1 MNKKEF
7 LDELRVGLAGL
18 PESDLEERLNF
29 YEEMIDDRIDEGL
42 TEEEAIAGLGTV
54 EQIIDQIAEETPLSK
69 LVKKKIKNRRRLRT
83 WEIVLLSVGS
93 IVWFPILLAFAA
105 VALSL
110 YAVLWTLVIVC
121 TYAVQAIFG
130 GCALGAITGGII
142 QIVHSD
148 VWGGIL
154 LIGGGLVLAGLT
166 IFMIFACKWATLGT
180 IRLTKKI
187 ILGIKSKFI
196 RKESVK

>member
-83 WEIVLLSVGS
+83 WEIVLLSVGAV
-93 IVWFPILLAFAA
+93 VWVSILLALVA
-105 VALSL
+105 VAISL

-121 TYAVQAIFG
+121 TYAVQATFG
-130 GCALGAITGGII
+130 GCALGAITAGII

-154 LIGGGLVLAGLT
+154 LIGAGLVLAGLT

>member
-69 LVKKKIKNRRRLRT
+69 LVKKKIKKRNHK
-83 WEIVLLSVGS
+83 
-93 IVWFPILLAFAA
+93 
-105 VALSL
+105 
-110 YAVLWTLVIVC
+110 WT
-121 TYAVQAIFG
+121 
-130 GCALGAITGGII
+130 
-142 QIVHSD
+142 H
-148 VWGGIL
+148 
-154 LIGGGLVLAGLT
+154 
-166 IFMIFACKWATLGT
+166 
-180 IRLTKKI
+180 
-187 ILGIKSKFI
+187 
-196 RKESVK
+196 